1 MIKAIDLTLKD
12 IIERYEL
19 DTTLWPSDV
28 DRLMPIV
35 TKMLAVFEA
44 IEGHDI
50 ENLQNKVRSLKQTDG
65 EGWAVGEMLRRAL
78 EL

>member
-1 MIKAIDLTLKD
+1 MSA
-12 IIERYEL
+12 IERLKVLYKERYL
-19 DTTLWPSDV
+19 EHHDIDHWQEAIEKEWPKI
-28 DRLMPIV
+28 M
-35 TKMLAVFEA
+35 AVFEA

-50 ENLQNKVRSLKQTDG
+50 EGLKKKVTYLKQTDG